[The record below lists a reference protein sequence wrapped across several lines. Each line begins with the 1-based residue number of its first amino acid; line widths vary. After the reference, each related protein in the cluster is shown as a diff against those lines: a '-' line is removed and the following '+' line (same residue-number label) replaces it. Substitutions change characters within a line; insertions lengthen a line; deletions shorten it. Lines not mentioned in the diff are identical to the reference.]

1 MKDFSNNILKLQF
14 KSCQGE
20 IFIKNVFNLDKILNF
35 KKNNYILCFEK
46 YVFLEKK
53 VIMNR
58 IFR

>member
-35 KKNNYILCFEK
+35 KKK
-46 YVFLEKK
+46 
-53 VIMNR
+53 
-58 IFR
+58 

>member
-1 MKDFSNNILKLQF
+1 MKDFSNSILKLQF
-14 KSCQGE
+14 KTCQGE